1 MTQAV
6 VLIAKYGVVKSATMI
21 FQLILVLV
29 GFLTYFYFKTWKR
42 MKLWSSMGVDEDP
55 GSFPFG
61 SQPNHE
67 LMMQKISFNN
77 MFDESYP
84 KFKGK
89 KFWGNYGT
97 FGAPQLIINDPELM
111 KDIMIKVLRHYN
123 CLLS

>member
-1 MTQAV
+1 
-6 VLIAKYGVVKSATMI
+6 
-21 FQLILVLV
+21 
-29 GFLTYFYFKTWKR
+29 
-42 MKLWSSMGVDEDP
+42 MGVDEDP

-97 FGAPQLIINDPELM
+97 FGAPQLVINDPELM
-111 KDIMIKVLRHYN
+111 KDILIKVLTHALR
-123 CLLS
+123 LLAIITCKLQVDHKRPR